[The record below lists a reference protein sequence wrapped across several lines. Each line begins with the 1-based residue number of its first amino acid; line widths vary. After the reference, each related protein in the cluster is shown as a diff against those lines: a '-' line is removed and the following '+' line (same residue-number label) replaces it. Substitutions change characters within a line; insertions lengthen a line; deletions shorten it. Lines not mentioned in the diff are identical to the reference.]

1 MPHQAIQANDTGGM
15 GWFEFE
21 HASDLTERSEVRPQ
35 IQVQPEPAQPDTAPC
50 FAKHALLHLA
60 SSKLSCWRLSR
71 QERAVNFKSTA
82 APQHDGDA
90 QHDGES
96 AISFDF
102 APYTSLQRKLV
113 VLDLAELT
121 RAIFQKIQRIL
132 IASCIN
138 R

>member
-1 MPHQAIQANDTGGM
+1 
-15 GWFEFE
+15 
-21 HASDLTERSEVRPQ
+21 
-35 IQVQPEPAQPDTAPC
+35 
-50 FAKHALLHLA
+50 
-60 SSKLSCWRLSR
+60 LSCWRLSR